1 MENRLYTAVDG
12 FFQSYLAERNIEK
25 TLSLVTEDVYSLGT
39 GELECAVNKD
49 EFERLLRAE
58 IEEMPG
64 PITYRL
70 MDYREKPCGE
80 ACMQCIC
87 NVETVVDDQEGAPVC
102 YRTRF
107 TGTFEKVEGRW
118 LASAL
123 HMSEASRLQE
133 ETEFYPL
140 HFISQQAWKMEQ
152 QAQRE
157 IVDIMCRIMPGG
169 IIGGY
174 IEEGFPLYVVNDTLL
189 NMLGYTY
196 EEFVEETG
204 GMVGNSFHSD
214 DAGRVTRE
222 VMERLRE
229 GKEYSIEYRVKKKD
243 GGCLWVYD
251 VGRKIITED
260 GREAII
266 SVLMDVSRDVQNR
279 MRLFRESSRD
289 FLTEVYNRRG
299 GEMMTG
305 ERMKTSMPYVFLM
318 MDLDNFKS
326 VNDRYGHDSGDRLL
340 AFTASLLRQ
349 AFRQSDVVIRVGGDE
364 FAVLAYPCTDADA
377 IQRKGEQIIQR
388 YEQEAGERYPLSRTS
403 ISIGGIYG
411 HEGRSFQELYRLA
424 DDVLYE
430 TKEKKGYCRIRRI
443 DSEEKS

>member
-70 MDYREKPCGE
+70 MDYREKRCGE
-80 ACMQCIC
+80 ECMQCIC
-87 NVETVVDDQEGAPVC
+87 NVETVLDIPGKAPVC

-107 TGTFEKVEGRW
+107 TGMFENREGRW

-157 IVDIMCRIMPGG
+157 IVDIMCRVMPGG

-174 IEEGFPLYVVNDTLL
+174 IEEGFPLYVINDTLL
-189 NMLGYTY
+189 NMMGYTY
-196 EEFVEETG
+196 EEFMEATG
-204 GMVGNSFHSD
+204 GLVGNSFHSD
-214 DAGRVTRE
+214 DAGRVTRK
-222 VMERLRE
+222 VMERMRE

-243 GGCLWVYD
+243 GGDLWVYD

-279 MRLFRESSRD
+279 MKLLKESSRD

-299 GEMMTG
+299 GEMMTA
-305 ERMKTSMPYVFLM
+305 ERMKTSMPYAFLM

-326 VNDRYGHDSGDRLL
+326 VNDRYGHDKGDSLL
-340 AFTASLLRQ
+340 AFTASLLKQ
-349 AFRQSDVVIRVGGDE
+349 TFRQSDVVIRVGGDE

-377 IQRKGEQIIQR
+377 IRKKGEQVIQK
-388 YEQEAGERYPLSRTS
+388 YEQEARENYPLSRTS
-403 ISIGGIYG
+403 ISIGGICG
-411 HEGRSFQELYRLA
+411 CAGRTFQELYRLA
-424 DDVLYE
+424 DDILYE
-430 TKEKKGYCRIRRI
+430 AKEKKGCCRIHRI
-443 DSEEKS
+443 DSEENS